1 MFEDIVLRR
10 SQVDIVKRI
19 TKQQGGIQ
27 DGLSCMMTPFLI
39 REAVHIASKK
49 SSKFYVAFMD
59 EKKAFDVV

>member
-39 REAVHIASKK
+39 REAVHIASEK
-49 SSKFYVAFMD
+49 SYVAFMD
-59 EKKAFDVV
+59 VKKAFDVV